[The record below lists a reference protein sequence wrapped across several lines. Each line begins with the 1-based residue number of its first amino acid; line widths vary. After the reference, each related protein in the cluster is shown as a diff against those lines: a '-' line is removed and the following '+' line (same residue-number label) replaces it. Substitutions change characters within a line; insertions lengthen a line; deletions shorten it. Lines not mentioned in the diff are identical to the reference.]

1 MLYNCLAVTV
11 RNDRVYQGNRFQFS
25 TTTAVAAAAAII
37 IIISIP
43 YRLSRTLLLLL
54 LLINYYLCE
63 FLLFSLPYTP
73 EGSGPNH
80 GPRAQ
85 QG

>member
-1 MLYNCLAVTV
+1 MSTKGI
-11 RNDRVYQGNRFQFS
+11 DFS
-25 TTTAVAAAAAII
+25 LVLPLQ
-37 IIISIP
+37 SLLLLLL
-43 YRLSRTLLLLL
+43 LSYPFLIDSAGYSALLLLL

>member
-1 MLYNCLAVTV
+1 M
-11 RNDRVYQGNRFQFS
+11 S
-25 TTTAVAAAAAII
+25 TKEIDF
-37 IIISIP
+37 
-43 YRLSRTLLLLL
+43 RLVLPLQSLLLLLLLSYPFLIDSAGYSALLLLLL